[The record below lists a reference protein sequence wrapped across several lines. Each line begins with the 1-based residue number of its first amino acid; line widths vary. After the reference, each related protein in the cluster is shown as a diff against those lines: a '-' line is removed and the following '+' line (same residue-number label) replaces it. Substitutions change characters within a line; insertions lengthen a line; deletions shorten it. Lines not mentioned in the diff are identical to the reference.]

1 MHDGWGYTDSVGGR
15 DRQLSGTMKIAVS
28 VEPCLDGHTNMARDA
43 VLLDRAE
50 RGGAHARVY
59 TWDGAWVSLGRFQRP
74 EKALR
79 DPGAIDWV
87 MRPTGGKAVLHGH
100 DVTVCMAVPLHALGI
115 TESGSRRVSTVYRA
129 VVRPL
134 VEALTAAGLP
144 ATLAENTQ
152 FVRTAGQTAD
162 CFAHVS
168 PTDIVDPGTGHKV
181 CGCALRVTQG
191 AVLVQAS
198 VPVLRP
204 LVRPDAIFD
213 SAHTFVTERELKLE
227 RLASEL
233 KSVRL
238 GPVPAGA

>member
-1 MHDGWGYTDSVGGR
+1 
-15 DRQLSGTMKIAVS
+15 MKIAVS

-43 VLLDRAE
+43 VLLERAE
-50 RGGAHARVY
+50 RGGAYARVY

-79 DPGAIDWV
+79 DPTAIDWV

-100 DVTVCMAVPLHALGI
+100 DVTVGMAVPLFALGI
-115 TESGSRRVSTVYRA
+115 AESDSRRVATVYRA

-144 ATLAENTQ
+144 ATLAEETP
-152 FVRTAGQTAD
+152 FVRSAGQTAD

-168 PTDIVDPGTGHKV
+168 PNDIVDPDTGQKV
-181 CGCALRVTQG
+181 CGCALRVTPG

-198 VPVLRP
+198 VPVRRP
-204 LVRPDAIFD
+204 LVQPDAVFD
-213 SAHTFVTERELKLE
+213 SPHSFVAGRELQLE

-233 KSVRL
+233 KNVRL
-238 GPVPAGA
+238 GPVPAGV